1 MVGKS
6 RVIRTDLNGKWHG
19 FFKIVFSERV
29 MKVMYD
35 DGTKLDLKINDNFD
49 NCVVQKKKIIW

>member
-6 RVIRTDLNGKWHG
+6 RVIRTDLNDNWHG

-29 MKVMYD
+29 MKIMY

>member
-1 MVGKS
+1 
-6 RVIRTDLNGKWHG
+6 
-19 FFKIVFSERV
+19 

-49 NCVVQKKKIIW
+49 NCVVQKKKII